1 MEEISASE
9 QALISS
15 RSEQGIVSK
24 VLAHLISYL
33 FHPLF
38 ISTYVVAFLLYIHP
52 YQFAGF
58 TPTLKLYRLL
68 SVFLNHALIPGFAV
82 FLMWRLKLIGSMQ
95 LKTSKERI
103 IPYAAAIIFY
113 FWGWNVMSR
122 IPDNPTV
129 FVNFLQ
135 GAFFG
140 VCAAWIININSKVS
154 MHTTAMGGA
163 LAFFLLFYFND
174 ANASGLYLSIVILLA
189 GLVGTARLI
198 VSDHTRFQIIQG
210 YIIGAIAQVVA
221 WLM

>member
-15 RSEQGIVSK
+15 RTEQGTISK
-24 VLAHLISYL
+24 VIAHLISYL

-38 ISTYVVAFLLYIHP
+38 ISTYIVAFLLYV
-52 YQFAGF
+52 
-58 TPTLKLYRLL
+58 LYRLL

-122 IPDNPTV
+122 IPENPVV

-163 LAFFLLFYFND
+163 ITFFLLFYFND
-174 ANASGLYLSIVILLA
+174 ANASGLYLSIVLLIA

-210 YIIGAIAQVVA
+210 YIIGAIAQLVA
-221 WLM
+221 WWM